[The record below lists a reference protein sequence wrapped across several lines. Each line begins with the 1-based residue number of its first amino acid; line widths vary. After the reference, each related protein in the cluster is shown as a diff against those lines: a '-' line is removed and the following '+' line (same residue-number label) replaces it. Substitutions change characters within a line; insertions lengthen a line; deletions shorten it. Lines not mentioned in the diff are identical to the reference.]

1 MISLMKSTKI
11 LATIV
16 IVSLLRAMI
25 TLSTTSYVYTA
36 AAAGKSQ
43 STCGLQTQSDA
54 IHDFGGRAAGGH
66 ISEAAKSINLGK
78 FVSPN
83 ASDCSNN

>member
-1 MISLMKSTKI
+1 MINLMKSTNI
-11 LATIV
+11 LATIA
-16 IVSLLRAMI
+16 IVSLLGTMI
-25 TLSTTSYVYTA
+25 ILSTTSYVSIA

-54 IHDFGGRAAGGH
+54 IHDFGGRTASGL
-66 ISEAAKSINLGK
+66 ISETAKSINLGK
-78 FVSPN
+78 FLSPN